1 MGLLGNLAKTVNIV
15 RKILGTKTGRT
26 AAQTATRT
34 ALDTDTTVTGLAT
47 EGKAATDEVADLF
60 AGEATRR
67 DVVREVGERATQQ
80 AGRTLIKSNAQK
92 AAVTSLGPA
101 SLSNKK
107 TVASS
112 VAVHEGI
119 TTAHPELDSVSE
131 RVYAEAEDAF
141 DMYVGDPDE

>member
-1 MGLLGNLAKTVNIV
+1 MGLLTNITKAA

-34 ALDTDTTVTGLAT
+34 ALDSDASVAGLAT
-47 EGKAATDEVADLF
+47 EGKAATDEVADLLT
-60 AGEATRR
+60 GEATRR
-67 DVVREVGERATQQ
+67 DVVQEVGQRATQQ

-119 TTAHPELDSVSE
+119 TTAHPELDSVTE
-131 RVYAEAEDAF
+131 RVADEVDDAF